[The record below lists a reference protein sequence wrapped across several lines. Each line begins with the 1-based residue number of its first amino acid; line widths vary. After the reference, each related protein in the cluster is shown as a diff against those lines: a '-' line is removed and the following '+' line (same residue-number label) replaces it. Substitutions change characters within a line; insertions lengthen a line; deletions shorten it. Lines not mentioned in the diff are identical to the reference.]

1 MSSTQTYEIEIRFL
15 VESPEEAFALLPF
28 LEESLG
34 EPKRW
39 ATEMI
44 GRDVYESGRLLR
56 LARVPPTGNI
66 RYHLGYKEADL
77 GTVANIRQEWGEDI
91 TDGIDR
97 SSILGA
103 LSLAATYGS
112 RAAILDTLRQ
122 AGYTAFMKFAGVDR
136 LGYYAPLD
144 LHTKLCQCEAI
155 LDHNYLIE
163 LEMNATTLEG
173 ARAAEVKLKELA
185 HTYGIT
191 GRLFRDEPPTMLYKR
206 VFGA

>member
-1 MSSTQTYEIEIRFL
+1 MSSSQVYEIEIRFIA
-15 VESPEEAFALLPF
+15 ESVEEAFTLLPF
-28 LEESLG
+28 LAESLG

-56 LARVPPTGNI
+56 LATVPPTGNV

-97 SSILGA
+97 SAILGA
-103 LSLAATYGS
+103 LSLSATYGS

-155 LDHNYLIE
+155 LDQNYLIE
-163 LEMNATTLEG
+163 LEMNASTLEG
-173 ARAAEVKLKELA
+173 ARAAEVQLRNIA
-185 HTYGIT
+185 QTYGIT
-191 GRLFRDEPPTMLYKR
+191 DRLFRDEPPTMLYKR
-206 VFGA
+206 IFGT

>member
-1 MSSTQTYEIEIRFL
+1 MSSSQTYEIEIRFI
-15 VESPEEAFALLPF
+15 VDSPAEAFALLPF

-34 EPKRW
+34 GPRPW
-39 ATEMI
+39 ATAMI

-56 LARVPPTGNI
+56 LARVPPTGNT

-97 SSILGA
+97 SAILAA

-122 AGYTAFMKFAGVDR
+122 AGYTAFMEFAGVDR
-136 LGYYAPLD
+136 LGYAVQHD
-144 LHTKLCQCEAI
+144 LHTKLCQCTAI
-155 LDHNYLIE
+155 LDDRYLIE
-163 LEMNATTLEG
+163 LEMNATTLED
-173 ARAAEVKLKELA
+173 ARAAERKLLQLA
-185 HTYGIT
+185 ETYGIT
-191 GRLFRDEPPTMLYKR
+191 DRLFRDEPPTMLYKR
-206 VFGA
+206 VFGN